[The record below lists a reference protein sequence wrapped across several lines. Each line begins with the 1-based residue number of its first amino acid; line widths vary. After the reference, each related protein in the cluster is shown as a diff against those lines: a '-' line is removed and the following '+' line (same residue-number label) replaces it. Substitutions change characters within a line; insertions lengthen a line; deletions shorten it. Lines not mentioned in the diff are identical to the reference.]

1 MMNSW
6 RKIPF
11 TVWRIL
17 IHSMLIGL
25 GMSFF
30 DVLFN
35 FYLVSIGYA
44 ADTAG
49 ILSTTARIAGL
60 VVGIPGGMLID
71 RIGSRR
77 ALIAAVLIYVVGLSC
92 VVFAPTTVLLIASQ
106 FVVGCAFA
114 LLFAT
119 KYFILVC

>member
-60 VVGIPGGMLID
+60 VVGIPGGILID
-71 RIGSRR
+71 RIGARR

-92 VVFAPTTVLLIASQ
+92 VIFAPTKVLLIASQ
-106 FVVGCAFA
+106 FVVGCAFYCFFPPPFRC
-114 LLFAT
+114 LT
-119 KYFILVC
+119 